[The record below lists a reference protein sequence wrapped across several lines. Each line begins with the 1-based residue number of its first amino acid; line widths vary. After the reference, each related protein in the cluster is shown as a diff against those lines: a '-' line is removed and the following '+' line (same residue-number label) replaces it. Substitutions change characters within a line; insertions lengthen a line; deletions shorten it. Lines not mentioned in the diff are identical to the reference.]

1 MEEKFKGIIIKL
13 NEYKDA
19 DKLASIFSLENGKTT
34 AKFTGVKKDN
44 AKFKAVA
51 QPFTFA
57 EFTVNKRGEHSI
69 VTSADLIDNFPKILS
84 NYNKTICGYIV
95 LDMVKSL
102 LAPAKPEQNIFLLT
116 LSALK
121 NIEEKEEYSATIDF
135 ILKFIAFSGMDL
147 QFPDLK
153 FVYLDNFTGNFVA
166 EHTQNSTQIDKKV
179 YEVLKKINSNDV
191 DDELNLSVLKQSL
204 RLLHNIIYIKFNEDL
219 KSFSFI

>member
-1 MEEKFKGIIIKL
+1 MEEKFKGIVIKV

-19 DKLASIFSLENGKTT
+19 DKLASIFSLEKGKLT
-34 AKFTGVKKDN
+34 AKFTGVKKDT
-44 AKFKAVA
+44 AKFKAMA

-57 EFTVNKRGEHSI
+57 EFTTNKKGETRT
-69 VTSADLIDNFPKILS
+69 VTSVDLIDNFSRILS

-102 LAPAKPEQNIFLLT
+102 LATAKPEQDIFLLT
-116 LSALK
+116 LSSLK
-121 NIEEKEEYSATIDF
+121 NIEQNEEFSATIDY
-135 ILKFIAFSGMDL
+135 ILKFISFSGMDL
-147 QFPDLK
+147 QFPNSK

-179 YEVLKKINSNDV
+179 YETLKKINANQLDE
-191 DDELNLSVLKQSL
+191 ELNLNVLKQIL
-204 RLLHNIIYIKFNEDL
+204 RLLHNIIFLKFNEDL